1 MCLNQ
6 ETIDYVFDLYRKI
19 LDFDMIEVKKNKD
32 VVKATKEGR
41 IYIEN
46 EDFFKQEKVQS
57 LISRLK
63 KSSIFKEIESKKKEL
78 NPEIT

>member
-1 MCLNQ
+1 
-6 ETIDYVFDLYRKI
+6 
-19 LDFDMIEVKKNKD
+19 MIEVKKNKD

-63 KSSIFKEIESKKKEL
+63 KSSIFKEIESKE
-78 NPEIT
+78 

>member
-1 MCLNQ
+1 M
-6 ETIDYVFDLYRKI
+6 YRKI
-19 LDFDMIEVKKNKD
+19 LDFDMIEIKKNKD

-46 EDFFKQEKVQS
+46 EDFFKQEKVQH
-57 LISRLK
+57 LLGKLK

-78 NPEIT
+78 NPGLS

>member
-1 MCLNQ
+1 
-6 ETIDYVFDLYRKI
+6 
-19 LDFDMIEVKKNKD
+19 MIEVKKNKD